1 MKKKDGEKSK
11 LKPEETVDER
21 VKLRKQKAG
30 HEYLSNMSF
39 LEGDEDFPPIPS
51 LEGDEEEV
59 KEAKGLKLIVS
70 YIPNKSLTILLI
82 ILAQIKLETIYAK
95 YKIK

>member
-1 MKKKDGEKSK
+1 M
-11 LKPEETVDER
+11 P
-21 VKLRKQKAG
+21 
-30 HEYLSNMSF
+30 F

-59 KEAKGLKLIVS
+59 KEGKGLKPIVN
-70 YIPNKSLTILLI
+70 YIPNKSLKILPI
-82 ILAQIKLETIYAK
+82 ILTQIKLETIYAK